1 MSPNY
6 IHIYKREAYSIHF
19 VTTLQKPYNENEMRT
34 KLNTMK
40 ANYTYMRETYLRHV
54 VTTLY
59 IITYGR
65 VGPDSAGR
73 GRAGQGRAGRAYNT
87 LGDDA

>member
-19 VTTLQKPYNENEMRT
+19 VTTLQKPYNENVMRT

-40 ANYTYMRETYLRHV
+40 ANYTYM
-54 VTTLY
+54 
-59 IITYGR
+59 
-65 VGPDSAGR
+65 
-73 GRAGQGRAGRAYNT
+73 
-87 LGDDA
+87 